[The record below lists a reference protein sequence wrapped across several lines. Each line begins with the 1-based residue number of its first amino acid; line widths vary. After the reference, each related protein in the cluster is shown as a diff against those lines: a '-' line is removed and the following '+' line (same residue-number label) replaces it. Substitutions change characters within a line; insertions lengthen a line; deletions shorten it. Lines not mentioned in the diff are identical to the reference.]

1 MMPSYASS
9 RNGKRA
15 RGKTKVGTGIWW
27 LGLSV
32 CGSMIG
38 IERTNGCR
46 VGMKSTPD
54 LFWSEMCS
62 TNGKG
67 ETVARDGND

>member
-38 IERTNGCR
+38 IRRSNGCR
-46 VGMKSTPD
+46 VGMKSIPD
-54 LFWSEMCS
+54 LFWSEMYS
-62 TNGKG
+62 ASGIKATGAK
-67 ETVARDGND
+67 AGND